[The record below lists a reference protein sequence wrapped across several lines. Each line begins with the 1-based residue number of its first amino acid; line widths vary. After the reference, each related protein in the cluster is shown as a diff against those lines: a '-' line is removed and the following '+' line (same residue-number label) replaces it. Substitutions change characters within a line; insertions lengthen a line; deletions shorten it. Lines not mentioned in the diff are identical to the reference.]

1 MENIKVASEAS
12 LCYLDIDKTKVQLP
26 EEMAVFPH
34 LHAFNTE
41 ISSVL
46 DKYGV
51 HVTNTDS
58 TRSYHV
64 SLINFNRHV
73 KFRMF
78 CIRRQRLEV
87 AHYRAGPK
95 TDGNCQYTTHLIAI
109 GHPHRLVQP
118 GLKRSKE
125 SLIS

>member
-1 MENIKVASEAS
+1 MENIKIASEAS

-58 TRSYHV
+58 ARSYHV
-64 SLINFNRHV
+64 S
-73 KFRMF
+73 
-78 CIRRQRLEV
+78 
-87 AHYRAGPK
+87 
-95 TDGNCQYTTHLIAI
+95 
-109 GHPHRLVQP
+109 
-118 GLKRSKE
+118 
-125 SLIS
+125 